1 MFRCSYCRQTITY
14 FPLVTRQLAKIH
26 YFLEILIAICTLGE
40 SGRDLSIIGSF
51 CGFPLQEVVGDCGGL
66 LLIIDHQWLIFFSPV
81 VVWWIACDVTEAV
94 KELLNIYDRWF
105 WRSCMLWYWIYYC
118 DLVFTDSNGTL
129 RNKTKQTVSYAFSLL
144 SFARLAAFASGFAQ
158 HFGVLSSSLSL
169 F

>member
-51 CGFPLQEVVGDCGGL
+51 CRFPLQEVVGDCGGLLFDDQRSSVVGILLFGGLQLREVVGDCGGL

-81 VVWWIACDVTEAV
+81 VVW
-94 KELLNIYDRWF
+94 
-105 WRSCMLWYWIYYC
+105 
-118 DLVFTDSNGTL
+118 
-129 RNKTKQTVSYAFSLL
+129 
-144 SFARLAAFASGFAQ
+144 
-158 HFGVLSSSLSL
+158 
-169 F
+169 